1 MTTWLDTL
9 TQHRLPVLEA
19 TCKRVDAFRRIP
31 SDQFNLADLSNVVLA
46 DPLMAFQVLRSTAR
60 IERTRTFSESLNVE
74 HALMILGAN
83 AFFEEFNKFD
93 ALESMFSLSQ
103 TGVDQIISLMSRA
116 RVAALLIKDWLSL
129 MEEHRVEDCFV
140 AALMHN
146 VPACAFRAETGMD
159 KSFADL
165 DVLARQA
172 GFLDYKQMIERFIE
186 SQRLSDLL
194 LDLLTTPPGFDRRRL
209 LLKSAIEVANML
221 EQGWWRIELV
231 EKIVGVAHLLARPFE
246 TIWHDMLQLVLNVAR
261 NPHVPGYGL
270 LARQLAAM
278 PEPEQPLSQSFLNLS
293 IQWDPASRS
302 EPPAEFDQ
310 ALNWVV
316 SFLAKDM
323 AQERVI
329 FFRHNSPHWQLSA
342 TQYVGLNDDDTLI
355 ARPLPLAQHPF
366 FASLGQKAQAFR
378 CQPGQLDR
386 LRATFADD
394 FFARIGDHGFA
405 AMSVVRDGRLLGV
418 FYFDNCSS
426 GKPVDDLVYQQF
438 KAAVS
443 RLCA

>member
-9 TQHRLPVLEA
+9 TLHRLPVLQA
-19 TCKRVDAFRRIP
+19 TCTRVEEFRRMP

-46 DPLMAFQVLRSTAR
+46 DPLMAFQVLRSTGR
-60 IERTRTFSESLNVE
+60 IERTRTFSESLNIE

-83 AFFEEFNKFD
+83 AFFEEFAKLT
-93 ALESMFSLSQ
+93 ALESIPTMSQ
-103 TGVDQIISLMSRA
+103 TGVDQIISMMSRS

-140 AALMHN
+140 AALLHN
-146 VPACAFRAETGMD
+146 VPACCFRAESGVD
-159 KSFADL
+159 KSFPSL
-165 DVLARQA
+165 DAMARQA

-221 EQGWWRIELV
+221 EQGWWRIEVV
-231 EKIVGVAHLLARPFE
+231 EKIIGVSHLLAKPFE
-246 TIWHDMLQLVLNVAR
+246 VVWNDMIQLILAVAR
-261 NPHVPGYGL
+261 TPQVPGYAL

-278 PEPEQPLSQSFLNLS
+278 PEPEQPISQSFLNLS
-293 IQWDPASRS
+293 IQWDPANSA
-302 EPPAEFDQ
+302 EPPAEFDE
-310 ALNWVV
+310 ALSWVV
-316 SFLAKDM
+316 RFMAKDM

-329 FFRHNSPHWQLSA
+329 FFRHNAPQGQLSA
-342 TQYVGLNDDDTLI
+342 AQFVGLNDDDTLI
-355 ARPLPLAQHPF
+355 ARPLQLSQHPF

-378 CQPGQLDR
+378 CLPGQLER

-394 FFARIGDHGFA
+394 FFTRIGDHGFA
-405 AMSVVRDGRLLGV
+405 AMSVVKEGRLLGV
-418 FYFDNCSS
+418 FYFDNCTS
-426 GKPVDDLVYQQF
+426 GKPVDDVVYQQF
-438 KAAVS
+438 KTAVS

>member
-1 MTTWLDTL
+1 M
-9 TQHRLPVLEA
+9 
-19 TCKRVDAFRRIP
+19 
-31 SDQFNLADLSNVVLA
+31 
-46 DPLMAFQVLRSTAR
+46 
-60 IERTRTFSESLNVE
+60 
-74 HALMILGAN
+74 
-83 AFFEEFNKFD
+83 
-93 ALESMFSLSQ
+93 
-103 TGVDQIISLMSRA
+103 DQIISLMSRS

-146 VPACAFRAETGMD
+146 VPACAFRAETGVD

-231 EKIVGVAHLLARPFE
+231 EKSSAWLTCWPRPFE

-270 LARQLAAM
+270 GRQLAAM
-278 PEPEQPLSQSFLNLS
+278 PELEQPLSQSFLNLS
-293 IQWDPASRS
+293 IQWDPASSS

-316 SFLAKDM
+316 SFWPRTWRK
-323 AQERVI
+323 
-329 FFRHNSPHWQLSA
+329 
-342 TQYVGLNDDDTLI
+342 
-355 ARPLPLAQHPF
+355 
-366 FASLGQKAQAFR
+366 
-378 CQPGQLDR
+378 
-386 LRATFADD
+386 
-394 FFARIGDHGFA
+394 
-405 AMSVVRDGRLLGV
+405 
-418 FYFDNCSS
+418 S
-426 GKPVDDLVYQQF
+426 G
-438 KAAVS
+438 
-443 RLCA
+443 